1 MRQKSIETDDI
12 TLVVGDAHMDP
23 SQHNKKGL
31 RRFRALG
38 RYLKHLR
45 PRRIVLI
52 GDFAT
57 CDSLS
62 HWDKDKRLKIE
73 GRRYRL
79 DIESANG
86 ALSETRKYAGG
97 QVWDAMERVYVEGNH
112 ENWIEQYVDRNPE
125 VQGILSIKKD
135 VADKFGFKW
144 VPYKSDW
151 TYKGVS
157 FTHVPINEAG
167 KPIGGANAAAKALAI
182 YHNSVVWG
190 HSHKLDLA
198 CVARHNSPHL
208 NQAINVGCFFE
219 HVDDYARGSVTSYWR
234 GLVAL
239 NHYSHNRVDVNTFSL
254 KHLLEVY
261 GDDEEE

>member
-1 MRQKSIETDDI
+1 MKKSSSEDI
-12 TLVVGDAHMDP
+12 TLVVGDAHVDP
-23 SQHNKKGL
+23 SQVTEHGL

-38 RYLKHLR
+38 RYVKALR
-45 PRRIVLI
+45 PNRIVVI
-52 GDFAT
+52 GDFLT

-62 HWDKDKRLKIE
+62 HWDKDKRRKIE
-73 GRRYRL
+73 GRRFKC
-79 DIESANG
+79 DVHSAVA
-86 ALSETRKYAGG
+86 ALSTARRFSG
-97 QVWDAMERVYVEGNH
+97 RVFDRVEKIYCEGNH
-112 ENWIEQYVDRNPE
+112 ENWVSQYVDRNPE
-125 VQGILSIKKD
+125 MEGILSVKRD
-135 VADKFGFKW
+135 VAERFGFKW

-151 TYKGVS
+151 TYRGVS

-167 KPIGGANAAAKALAI
+167 KPIGGKNAAVKALDI

-190 HSHKLDLA
+190 HSHKLDIA

-219 HVDDYARGSVTSYWR
+219 HVDDYAKGSVTSYWR

-239 NHYSHNRVDVNTFSL
+239 NHYSHNRVDINTISL

-261 GDDEEE
+261 GDGKEEE